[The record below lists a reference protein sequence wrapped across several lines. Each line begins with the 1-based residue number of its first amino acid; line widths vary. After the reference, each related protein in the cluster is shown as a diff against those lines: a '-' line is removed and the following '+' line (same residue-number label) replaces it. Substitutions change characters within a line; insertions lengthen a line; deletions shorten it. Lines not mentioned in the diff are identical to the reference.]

1 MSFITYTI
9 IIGLGGPKMLIRFA
23 VENYNSFKERQIFS
37 MVAGKQ
43 TRHPSHC
50 VTVNGKRLL
59 KSSFFFGA
67 NASGK
72 SNFVRALDFMRRV
85 TLIGVKAIRYNDRFF
100 RIDSKYKEKPGIFQI
115 DFIVENIVFSYGFA
129 INYLTR
135 EFCTEWLYRLDSSG
149 KETCIFDRKQ
159 GETIIT
165 GLQLNKIS
173 KLRFNIYCE
182 DLKAD
187 ELLLYEIGNKKLDK
201 DSALYDFIV
210 AYEWFKNLIVVYP
223 DSHTH
228 NKNDFFLNPTFD
240 TDSMIDMLRAFD
252 TGIEKITK
260 GKQPAEKAFSFLPE
274 QVKNDILDDIEQ
286 TMKDN
291 LQNQARCKIEIGN
304 YQFEISIENGEIFA
318 EKIMLNHGNPKELFE
333 LSDESDGTK
342 RLFDLIPLYE
352 FGQKGKIIVIDE
364 LDRSFHSKLTE
375 EYIKRFFEITKEH
388 SCQLICTTHDLNLM
402 DLQIL
407 RQDEIWFVERE
418 SNHSTRI
425 YSLSDYKQRFDKNIL
440 NDYLIGRYGA
450 IPYFQDNEWQ
460 VNDK

>member
-1 MSFITYTI
+1 
-9 IIGLGGPKMLIRFA
+9 MLIRFA

-129 INYLTR
+129 INYLSR

-418 SNHSTRI
+418 SDHSTRI